1 MGSCHF
7 TVIDLSLGPVWLA
20 NVSRWPGDL
29 GAVDARMFGMIRPST
44 RIFPGTYKHPSQS
57 YESRILS

>member
-44 RIFPGTYKHPSQS
+44 RIFPGTYKTPLT
-57 YESRILS
+57 EL